1 MTFEAISQQKSTCS
15 TALCSNCCTKDSQP
29 SLHGRFVEQVVSHTQ
44 KAHQDHRP
52 HPSNQQHM
60 AREEKNK
67 PDKKPQL
74 LPLHYS
80 RANSQPVPGG
90 SPWAAPCQE
99 KRMADERRE
108 SHFEEDILSGCLLH
122 FHWRVL
128 HFTGDLILVNP
139 MNAPAIP
146 YAVTGGGSGVMP
158 GGPLR
163 RQSCTFNSDGGRHQ
177 NDMG

>member
-1 MTFEAISQQKSTCS
+1 MRCWNSTDIKLRIGVTFEAISQQKSTCS

-108 SHFEEDILSGCLLH
+108 KSLWRRHPEWLPSSLPLEGPTL
-122 FHWRVL
+122 HWRSDSGKP
-128 HFTGDLILVNP
+128 HECTSYSICSNRRREWGD
-139 MNAPAIP
+139 A
-146 YAVTGGGSGVMP
+146 
-158 GGPLR
+158 R
-163 RQSCTFNSDGGRHQ
+163 RSP
-177 NDMG
+177 